1 MSIIHGSWI
10 VNAGQDYFFV
20 WGQAWRSLVN
30 ETFSLNKSGD
40 FIHPFNLRRSEL
52 LDLFHSHELEVAE
65 LLDHSKWH
73 IQLVGMPT
81 IVTGTAESKK
91 VQPVFAGNAVKEE
104 SKLDL
109 YLWEV
114 RGFRLTVE
122 ETISLLQIL
131 SLSALQSSADYL
143 AGDLRYWSHIYRW
156 GLDLIVRQ
164 KFLPGI
170 EVKKSRKV
178 NYKGVWQPLID
189 SEVDRVRLAK
199 FTQALPEACLA
210 YLDAEP
216 SQADTTDEGLLLRSL
231 SLLLDA
237 RLRSWIDYQPNS
249 YKDLSVEPW
258 LRSLSTSPLLE
269 TSTRDANRLTSA
281 LYSWTLPISEY
292 VVNRQNDLGLNRY
305 RVCFVLAPPLETK
318 EDSEQPDWSLN
329 YYLQALDNPDFIVD
343 AATIWQCSADFL
355 QIGDRTIEKP
365 QETLLKGLGL
375 ATRIYEPVRVS
386 LNRSQPISCTL
397 DPIQVYEFIRAKVWQ
412 LRDNG
417 LGVILPPGL
426 TNDNR
431 EQRLGI
437 KMTAGVS
444 QKKGERLSLHSM
456 LKYKLEIAVGDR
468 TVSKTDFKKLLAQKS
483 PIVEIDGQWIAL
495 QPADVRAAQAV
506 LDQSNDQL
514 DLSVEDALRL
524 STGDTTTLAKLP
536 VVKFE
541 PTGVLAGLLDNLSD
555 DKSVEPVNKIKDFQ
569 GELRPYQAKGVGWL
583 SFLDTWG
590 LGACLADDMG
600 LGKCVLPT
608 TQIEV
613 NGLLKSAADIW
624 QEYSQATDF
633 DGEGYWSKPTE
644 KLWVNSLDESTGKMI
659 VTEINNLYR
668 QKIKEKVYQ
677 VNLKDGNSITITQS
691 HKLLTN
697 YGWRNKLQVGDYVCV
712 PSKTYGS
719 NYPGDIDLAKLL
731 AWQIAEGWENS
742 HRATVNIFQKTTDTL
757 VELQRI
763 ILNLAS
769 KYNFKLNQPKIRIP
783 QNGRVAYLAINSQEY
798 REFLVSKEY
807 RWGKVSRDKSIPPF
821 IMQADLVTARV
832 FLSNYFD
839 AEGSICVN
847 TGNVEI
853 STASS
858 VLINQLAILLRRF
871 GIWLRIAEKQKRA
884 TNGSGIFR
892 AYYFGS
898 MGGNAARQFAQEI
911 GFNDLAKQNKLE
923 QICDRSNNTNVEG
936 IPASEVVAEVVATT
950 KLPIRHLGMHNTVY
964 IDGSQQFSSSSLVKV
979 VDCLGEVIAGQS
991 EAKYRQLK
999 PSKWTQQTL
1008 AVYQGLD
1015 QQYLATKKQQL
1026 QTLLEREVFY
1036 CQVKSVEEIDYEG
1049 WVYDFEVPVH
1059 HNFVANNIICHNTIQ
1074 LIGFLLNLKQQKL
1087 LTKPT
1092 LLVCPTSVINNWERE
1107 VKKFAPK
1114 LKAMIHHGHQR
1125 EQGKTFAKT
1134 VKDKQLVIT
1143 SYSLVH
1149 RDQKTLASIDW
1160 QGIVLDE
1167 AQNIKNP
1174 SAKQSQAVREIPAGF
1189 RIALTGTPVENRLTE
1204 LWSILDFLNP
1214 GFLGNRNFFQKRFAA
1229 PIEKYGDRESLN
1241 ILRSLTQ
1248 PFILRRLKTDK
1259 NIIQDLPDKQEMNVF
1274 CGLSAEQAELYQQL
1288 VDSSLEEIE
1297 DADGIKR
1304 RGLILTLL
1312 LRLKQLCNHPEL
1324 LDKHQDKKAMVKT
1337 ENFGDRSGK
1346 LLRLEEMLEEIVD
1359 EGDRSLIFTQFSEW
1373 GKILKPYLSEKLKE
1387 EVMFLYGATPR
1398 EARQEMVDR
1407 FQNEPNGPKIFILS
1421 LKAGGT
1427 GLNLTRANHV
1437 FHVDRWWNPAVE
1449 NQATDRAFRIGQQ
1462 RNVQVHKF
1470 VCTGTLEERI
1480 NDIIESKKELAEQ
1493 TVNAG
1498 EQWLTDLDT
1507 GSLRN
1512 LLLLDRD
1519 AVIDD

>member
-40 FIHPFNLRRSEL
+40 FVHPFNLDKSAL
-52 LDLFHSHELEVAE
+52 LDLFHSHELDVED
-65 LLDHSKWH
+65 LLSQSKWH
-73 IQLVGMPT
+73 TQLVGMPT
-81 IVTGTAESKK
+81 IIEGTADKKK
-91 VQPVFAGNAVKEE
+91 VQPVFAGNAVKGEAN
-104 SKLDL
+104 LDL

-114 RGFRLTVE
+114 RGFRLSVE
-122 ETISLLQIL
+122 QTLDLLQIL
-131 SLSALQSSADYL
+131 SLSSLQSNTDYL
-143 AGDLRYWSHIYRW
+143 AGDIRYWSHIYRW
-156 GLDLIVRQ
+156 ALDLIVRQ

-170 EVKKSRKV
+170 EVKKSRRTS
-178 NYKGVWQPLID
+178 YRSIWQPLID

-210 YLDAEP
+210 YLDAEE

-231 SLLLDA
+231 SLILDE
-237 RLRSWIDYQPNS
+237 RLRPWIDYNSNS
-249 YKDLSVEPW
+249 YKDTSIEPW
-258 LRSLSTSPLLE
+258 LKSLSANPMLE
-269 TSTRDANRLTSA
+269 TDNRSVNRLLNA
-281 LYSWTLPISEY
+281 LYGWTLPISEY
-292 VVNRQNDLGLNRY
+292 VVNRENELGLNRY
-305 RVCFVLAPPLETK
+305 RVCFVLTPPAETTEGEK
-318 EDSEQPDWSLN
+318 QPDWSLN

-343 AATIWQCSADFL
+343 AATVWQCAADFL
-355 QIGDRTIEKP
+355 KIGDRTIENP

-375 ATRIYEPVRVS
+375 ATRIYEPVLES
-386 LNRSQPISCTL
+386 LNRSQPISCSL
-397 DPIQVYEFIRAKVWQ
+397 DPIQVYEFIRARVWQ

-426 TNDNR
+426 TNDNT

-437 KMTAGVS
+437 KMTASVS
-444 QKKGERLSLHSM
+444 QRKGERLSLHSM

-495 QPADVRAAQAV
+495 QPADVRAAQSV
-506 LDQSNDQL
+506 LDKSNEQL

-524 STGDTTTLAKLP
+524 STGDTKTLAKLP

-555 DKSVEPVNKIKDFQ
+555 DKSVEPVNNIKEFK

-600 LGKCVLPT
+600 LGK
-608 TQIEV
+608 
-613 NGLLKSAADIW
+613 
-624 QEYSQATDF
+624 
-633 DGEGYWSKPTE
+633 
-644 KLWVNSLDESTGKMI
+644 
-659 VTEINNLYR
+659 
-668 QKIKEKVYQ
+668 
-677 VNLKDGNSITITQS
+677 
-691 HKLLTN
+691 
-697 YGWRNKLQVGDYVCV
+697 
-712 PSKTYGS
+712 
-719 NYPGDIDLAKLL
+719 
-731 AWQIAEGWENS
+731 
-742 HRATVNIFQKTTDTL
+742 TV
-757 VELQRI
+757 
-763 ILNLAS
+763 
-769 KYNFKLNQPKIRIP
+769 
-783 QNGRVAYLAINSQEY
+783 
-798 REFLVSKEY
+798 
-807 RWGKVSRDKSIPPF
+807 
-821 IMQADLVTARV
+821 
-832 FLSNYFD
+832 
-839 AEGSICVN
+839 
-847 TGNVEI
+847 
-853 STASS
+853 
-858 VLINQLAILLRRF
+858 
-871 GIWLRIAEKQKRA
+871 
-884 TNGSGIFR
+884 
-892 AYYFGS
+892 
-898 MGGNAARQFAQEI
+898 
-911 GFNDLAKQNKLE
+911 
-923 QICDRSNNTNVEG
+923 
-936 IPASEVVAEVVATT
+936 
-950 KLPIRHLGMHNTVY
+950 
-964 IDGSQQFSSSSLVKV
+964 
-979 VDCLGEVIAGQS
+979 
-991 EAKYRQLK
+991 
-999 PSKWTQQTL
+999 
-1008 AVYQGLD
+1008 
-1015 QQYLATKKQQL
+1015 
-1026 QTLLEREVFY
+1026 
-1036 CQVKSVEEIDYEG
+1036 
-1049 WVYDFEVPVH
+1049 
-1059 HNFVANNIICHNTIQ
+1059 Q

-1087 LTKPT
+1087 LKKPT

-1107 VKKFAPK
+1107 VKKFAPT
-1114 LKAMIHHGHQR
+1114 LKAMIHHGNNR
-1125 EQGKTFAKT
+1125 EQGKTFAKA

-1143 SYSLVH
+1143 SYALVH
-1149 RDQKTLASIDW
+1149 RDQKTLSTIDW

-1174 SAKQSQAVREIPAGF
+1174 TAKQSQAVREIPAGF

-1288 VDSSLEEIE
+1288 VDNSLEEIE
-1297 DADGIKR
+1297 DSEGIKR

-1324 LDKHQDKKAMVKT
+1324 LDKDKKIKVVVKKDD
-1337 ENFGDRSGK
+1337 FGDRSGK

-1373 GKILKPYLSEKLKE
+1373 GKMLKPYLSDKLKE

-1449 NQATDRAFRIGQQ
+1449 NQATDRAFRIGQK

>member
-40 FIHPFNLRRSEL
+40 FVHPFNLDKSAL
-52 LDLFHSHELEVAE
+52 LDLFHSHELDVED
-65 LLDHSKWH
+65 LLSQSKWH
-73 IQLVGMPT
+73 TQLVGMPT
-81 IVTGTAESKK
+81 IIEGTADKKK
-91 VQPVFAGNAVKEE
+91 VQPVFAGNAVKGEAN
-104 SKLDL
+104 LDL

-114 RGFRLTVE
+114 RGFRLSVE
-122 ETISLLQIL
+122 QTLDLLQIL
-131 SLSALQSSADYL
+131 SLSSLQSNTDYL
-143 AGDLRYWSHIYRW
+143 AGDIRYWSHIYRW
-156 GLDLIVRQ
+156 ALDLIVRQ

-170 EVKKSRKV
+170 EVKRARRTIYKS
-178 NYKGVWQPLID
+178 VWQPLID
-189 SEVDRVRLAK
+189 SEVDRIRLAK

-210 YLDAEP
+210 YLDAEE

-231 SLLLDA
+231 SLILDA
-237 RLRSWIDYQPNS
+237 RLRPWIDINPIT
-249 YKDLSVEPW
+249 YKDFSVEPW
-258 LRSLSTSPLLE
+258 LRSLSESPTLE
-269 TSTRDANRLTSA
+269 TNNRNANRLTNA

-292 VVNRQNDLGLNRY
+292 IVNRQNELGLNRY
-305 RVCFVLAPPLETK
+305 RVCFVLTPPEKTA
-318 EDSEQPDWSLN
+318 EGEQQPDWFLN
-329 YYLQALDNPDFIVD
+329 YYLQALDNPDFIID
-343 AATIWQCSADFL
+343 AGTIWQCAGDFL
-355 QIGDRTIEKP
+355 KIGDRTIENP
-365 QETLLKGLGL
+365 QETLLKGLGF
-375 ATRIYEPVRVS
+375 ATRIYEPILTS
-386 LNRSQPISCTL
+386 LNRSHPTSCSL
-397 DPIQVYEFIRAKVWQ
+397 DPIQVYEFIRARVWQ

-426 TNDNR
+426 TNDNT

-468 TVSKTDFKKLLAQKS
+468 TVSKADFKKLLAQKS

-495 QPADVRAAQAV
+495 QPADVRAAQEV
-506 LDQSNDQL
+506 LDQSNEQL

-524 STGDTTTLAKLP
+524 STGDTKTLVKLP

-555 DKSVEPVNKIKDFQ
+555 DKSVEPVNDIKDFK

-600 LGKCVLPT
+600 LGK
-608 TQIEV
+608 
-613 NGLLKSAADIW
+613 
-624 QEYSQATDF
+624 
-633 DGEGYWSKPTE
+633 
-644 KLWVNSLDESTGKMI
+644 
-659 VTEINNLYR
+659 
-668 QKIKEKVYQ
+668 
-677 VNLKDGNSITITQS
+677 
-691 HKLLTN
+691 
-697 YGWRNKLQVGDYVCV
+697 
-712 PSKTYGS
+712 
-719 NYPGDIDLAKLL
+719 
-731 AWQIAEGWENS
+731 
-742 HRATVNIFQKTTDTL
+742 TV
-757 VELQRI
+757 
-763 ILNLAS
+763 
-769 KYNFKLNQPKIRIP
+769 
-783 QNGRVAYLAINSQEY
+783 
-798 REFLVSKEY
+798 
-807 RWGKVSRDKSIPPF
+807 
-821 IMQADLVTARV
+821 
-832 FLSNYFD
+832 
-839 AEGSICVN
+839 
-847 TGNVEI
+847 
-853 STASS
+853 
-858 VLINQLAILLRRF
+858 
-871 GIWLRIAEKQKRA
+871 
-884 TNGSGIFR
+884 
-892 AYYFGS
+892 
-898 MGGNAARQFAQEI
+898 
-911 GFNDLAKQNKLE
+911 
-923 QICDRSNNTNVEG
+923 
-936 IPASEVVAEVVATT
+936 
-950 KLPIRHLGMHNTVY
+950 
-964 IDGSQQFSSSSLVKV
+964 
-979 VDCLGEVIAGQS
+979 
-991 EAKYRQLK
+991 
-999 PSKWTQQTL
+999 
-1008 AVYQGLD
+1008 
-1015 QQYLATKKQQL
+1015 
-1026 QTLLEREVFY
+1026 
-1036 CQVKSVEEIDYEG
+1036 
-1049 WVYDFEVPVH
+1049 
-1059 HNFVANNIICHNTIQ
+1059 Q

-1087 LTKPT
+1087 LKQPT

-1114 LKAMIHHGHQR
+1114 LKTMIHHGNSR
-1125 EQGKTFAKT
+1125 EQGKAFAKA
-1134 VKDKQLVIT
+1134 VKGINLVIT

-1149 RDQKTLASIDW
+1149 RDQKTLSTIDW

-1174 SAKQSQAVREIPAGF
+1174 TAKQSQAVREIPAGF

-1288 VDSSLEEIE
+1288 VDNSLEEIE
-1297 DADGIKR
+1297 DSEGIKR

-1324 LDKHQDKKAMVKT
+1324 LDKDKKIKAVVKKDD
-1337 ENFGDRSGK
+1337 FGDRSGK

-1373 GKILKPYLSEKLKE
+1373 GKMLEPYLSDKLKE

-1449 NQATDRAFRIGQQ
+1449 NQATDRAFRIGQK

>member
-10 VNAGQDYFFV
+10 VNSGQVYFFV

-40 FIHPFNLRRSEL
+40 FIDPFTLKRPEL
-52 LDLFHSHELEVAE
+52 LDLFQSHELDVRD
-65 LLDHSKWH
+65 LLDESKWQK
-73 IQLVGMPT
+73 QLVGMPT
-81 IVTGTAESKK
+81 IITGTADSKK
-91 VQPVFAGNAVKEE
+91 VQPVFAGNTVKNE

-114 RGFRLTVE
+114 TGFRLTPPEAVN
-122 ETISLLQIL
+122 LLQIL
-131 SLSALQSSADYL
+131 SLSSLQSDTDYL
-143 AGDLRYWSHIYRW
+143 AGDLRFWSHIYRW
-156 GLDLIVRQ
+156 ALDLIVRQ

-170 EVKKSRKV
+170 EVTKTRKTTIYKS
-178 NYKGVWQPLID
+178 VWQPIID
-189 SEVDRVRLAK
+189 SEIDRIRLAK

-210 YLDAEP
+210 YLDAEE
-216 SQADTTDEGLLLRSL
+216 SQADTTDEELILRSL
-231 SLLLDA
+231 SLILDA
-237 RLRSWIDYQPNS
+237 RLRPWIEYNPNS
-249 YKDLSVEPW
+249 FKDTSVDPW

-269 TSTRDANRLTSA
+269 ADSRNINRLTNA
-281 LYSWTLPISEY
+281 LYNWTLPISEY
-292 VVNRQNDLGLNRY
+292 VVNPQNNLGLNRY
-305 RVCFVLAPPLETK
+305 RVCFALTPPAEAT
-318 EDSEQPDWSLN
+318 EGEQPDWTLD
-329 YYLQALDNPDFIVD
+329 YYLQALDNPDFVVD
-343 AATIWQCSADFL
+343 AAAVWRCSAEFL
-355 QIGDRTIEKP
+355 KIGDRTIENP

-375 ATRIYEPVRVS
+375 ATRIYEPIRES
-386 LNRSQPISCTL
+386 LNQSQPISCL
-397 DPIQVYEFIRAKVWQ
+397 LNPIQVYEFIRAIVWQ

-417 LGVILPPGL
+417 LGVIVPPGL
-426 TNDNR
+426 AENNS

-437 KMTAGVS
+437 KMTASVS

-468 TVSKTDFKKLLAQKS
+468 AVSKRDFKKLLAQKS

-495 QPADVRAAQAV
+495 QPSDVKAAQAV
-506 LDQSNDQL
+506 LDKSNEQL

-524 STGDTTTLAKLP
+524 STGDTKTLAKLP

-555 DKSVEPVNKIKDFQ
+555 DKSVEPVKKIKGFQ

-583 SFLDTWG
+583 SFLETWG

-600 LGKCVLPT
+600 LGK
-608 TQIEV
+608 
-613 NGLLKSAADIW
+613 
-624 QEYSQATDF
+624 
-633 DGEGYWSKPTE
+633 
-644 KLWVNSLDESTGKMI
+644 
-659 VTEINNLYR
+659 
-668 QKIKEKVYQ
+668 
-677 VNLKDGNSITITQS
+677 
-691 HKLLTN
+691 
-697 YGWRNKLQVGDYVCV
+697 
-712 PSKTYGS
+712 
-719 NYPGDIDLAKLL
+719 
-731 AWQIAEGWENS
+731 
-742 HRATVNIFQKTTDTL
+742 
-757 VELQRI
+757 
-763 ILNLAS
+763 
-769 KYNFKLNQPKIRIP
+769 
-783 QNGRVAYLAINSQEY
+783 
-798 REFLVSKEY
+798 
-807 RWGKVSRDKSIPPF
+807 
-821 IMQADLVTARV
+821 
-832 FLSNYFD
+832 
-839 AEGSICVN
+839 
-847 TGNVEI
+847 
-853 STASS
+853 
-858 VLINQLAILLRRF
+858 
-871 GIWLRIAEKQKRA
+871 
-884 TNGSGIFR
+884 
-892 AYYFGS
+892 
-898 MGGNAARQFAQEI
+898 
-911 GFNDLAKQNKLE
+911 
-923 QICDRSNNTNVEG
+923 
-936 IPASEVVAEVVATT
+936 
-950 KLPIRHLGMHNTVY
+950 
-964 IDGSQQFSSSSLVKV
+964 
-979 VDCLGEVIAGQS
+979 
-991 EAKYRQLK
+991 
-999 PSKWTQQTL
+999 
-1008 AVYQGLD
+1008 
-1015 QQYLATKKQQL
+1015 
-1026 QTLLEREVFY
+1026 
-1036 CQVKSVEEIDYEG
+1036 
-1049 WVYDFEVPVH
+1049 
-1059 HNFVANNIICHNTIQ
+1059 TIQ
-1074 LIGFLLNLKQQKL
+1074 LIGFLLNLKQQDL
-1087 LTKPT
+1087 LIKPT

-1114 LKAMIHHGHQR
+1114 LNTLIHHGNDR

-1134 VKDKQLVIT
+1134 VQDKQLVIT
-1143 SYSLVH
+1143 SYSLVQ
-1149 RDQKTLASIDW
+1149 RDLKTLSGIDW

-1259 NIIQDLPDKQEMNVF
+1259 NIIQDLPEKQEMNVF

-1288 VDSSLEEIE
+1288 VDNSLEEIE
-1297 DADGIKR
+1297 DSEGIKR

-1324 LDKHQDKKAMVKT
+1324 LGDTKASQLKLDPDH
-1337 ENFGDRSGK
+1337 FGDRSGK
-1346 LLRLEEMLEEIVD
+1346 LLRLEEMLEETVA

-1373 GKILKPYLSEKLKE
+1373 GNMLKPYLENKLQE
-1387 EVMFLYGATPR
+1387 EVMFLYGSTRR

-1449 NQATDRAFRIGQQ
+1449 NQATDRAFRIGQK

>member
-30 ETFSLNKSGD
+30 ETFYLNKSGD
-40 FIHPFNLRRSEL
+40 FIHPFSLQRSEL
-52 LDLFHSHELEVAE
+52 LDRFPSHELEVGD
-65 LLDHSKWH
+65 LLNQSKWH
-73 IQLVGMPT
+73 TQLVGLPT
-81 IVTGTAESKK
+81 IITESAQSKK
-91 VQPVFAGNAVKEE
+91 VQPVFAGNAVENE

-114 RGFRLTVE
+114 KGFRLTIE

-131 SLSALQSSADYL
+131 SLSALQSGTDYL

-156 GLDLIVRQ
+156 ALDLIVRQ

-170 EVKKSRKV
+170 EVKKSRKTS
-178 NYKGVWQPLID
+178 YRGVWQPLID

-210 YLDAEP
+210 YLDAEE
-216 SQADTTDEGLLLRSL
+216 SQANTTEEGLLLRSL

-237 RLRSWIDYQPNS
+237 RLRSWIDYNPTS
-249 YKDLSVEPW
+249 YKDISIEPW
-258 LRSLSTSPLLE
+258 LRSLSASSVLE
-269 TSTRDANRLTSA
+269 TNQSNVNRLTHA
-281 LYSWTLPISEY
+281 LYSWTLPVSEY
-292 VVNRQNDLGLNRY
+292 IVNRQNELGLNRY
-305 RVCFVLAPPLETK
+305 RVCFVLTPPMATK
-318 EDSEQPDWSLN
+318 EDSQQPDWSLN
-329 YYLQALDNPDFIVD
+329 YYLQALDNLDFIVD
-343 AATIWQCSADFL
+343 AGTIWQCSAEFL
-355 QIGDRTIEKP
+355 KIGDRTIENP

-375 ATRIYEPVRVS
+375 ATRIYEPVRGS
-386 LNRSQPISCTL
+386 LDRSQPISCTL

-426 TNDNR
+426 TNDNSG
-431 EQRLGI
+431 QRLGI
-437 KMTAGVS
+437 KMTASVS
-444 QKKGERLSLHSM
+444 QRQGERLSLQSM

-524 STGDTTTLAKLP
+524 STGDTKTLAKLP

-600 LGKCVLPT
+600 LGK
-608 TQIEV
+608 
-613 NGLLKSAADIW
+613 
-624 QEYSQATDF
+624 
-633 DGEGYWSKPTE
+633 
-644 KLWVNSLDESTGKMI
+644 
-659 VTEINNLYR
+659 
-668 QKIKEKVYQ
+668 
-677 VNLKDGNSITITQS
+677 
-691 HKLLTN
+691 
-697 YGWRNKLQVGDYVCV
+697 
-712 PSKTYGS
+712 
-719 NYPGDIDLAKLL
+719 
-731 AWQIAEGWENS
+731 
-742 HRATVNIFQKTTDTL
+742 
-757 VELQRI
+757 
-763 ILNLAS
+763 
-769 KYNFKLNQPKIRIP
+769 
-783 QNGRVAYLAINSQEY
+783 
-798 REFLVSKEY
+798 
-807 RWGKVSRDKSIPPF
+807 
-821 IMQADLVTARV
+821 
-832 FLSNYFD
+832 
-839 AEGSICVN
+839 
-847 TGNVEI
+847 
-853 STASS
+853 
-858 VLINQLAILLRRF
+858 
-871 GIWLRIAEKQKRA
+871 
-884 TNGSGIFR
+884 
-892 AYYFGS
+892 
-898 MGGNAARQFAQEI
+898 
-911 GFNDLAKQNKLE
+911 
-923 QICDRSNNTNVEG
+923 
-936 IPASEVVAEVVATT
+936 
-950 KLPIRHLGMHNTVY
+950 
-964 IDGSQQFSSSSLVKV
+964 
-979 VDCLGEVIAGQS
+979 
-991 EAKYRQLK
+991 
-999 PSKWTQQTL
+999 
-1008 AVYQGLD
+1008 
-1015 QQYLATKKQQL
+1015 
-1026 QTLLEREVFY
+1026 
-1036 CQVKSVEEIDYEG
+1036 
-1049 WVYDFEVPVH
+1049 
-1059 HNFVANNIICHNTIQ
+1059 TIQ

-1114 LKAMIHHGHQR
+1114 LKTMIHHGNQR
-1125 EQGKTFAKT
+1125 EQGKSFAKT
-1134 VKDKQLVIT
+1134 VKDQQLVIT

-1149 RDQKTLASIDW
+1149 RDQKTLSGIDW

-1248 PFILRRLKTDK
+1248 PFILRRLKTDQ

-1288 VDSSLEEIE
+1288 VDNSLEEIE

-1312 LRLKQLCNHPEL
+1312 LRLKQLCNHPAL
-1324 LDKHQDKKAMVKT
+1324 LDKNQAQKAIVGT
-1337 ENFGDRSGK
+1337 EHFGDRSGK

-1359 EGDRSLIFTQFSEW
+1359 EGDRSLIFTQFAEW
-1373 GKILKPYLSEKLKE
+1373 GKILKPYLSQKLKE

-1398 EARQEMVDR
+1398 ETRQEMVDR

-1493 TVNAG
+1493 TVGAG

-1519 AVIDD
+1519 AIIDD

>member
-20 WGQAWRSLVN
+20 WGQVWRSLVN

-40 FIHPFNLRRSEL
+40 FIHPFNLQRSEL
-52 LDLFHSHELEVAE
+52 LDLFQSHELGVAD
-65 LLDHSKWH
+65 LLEQSKWH
-73 IQLVGMPT
+73 TQLVGMPT
-81 IVTGTAESKK
+81 IISETPQSKK
-91 VQPVFAGNAVKEE
+91 VQPVFAGNVVKEE

-114 RGFRLTVE
+114 KGFRLTVE

-131 SLSALQSSADYL
+131 SLSALQSSTDYL

-156 GLDLIVRQ
+156 VLDLIVRQ
-164 KFLPGI
+164 KFLPGV
-170 EVKKSRKV
+170 EVKKSRRT
-178 NYKGVWQPLID
+178 NYRSVWQPLID

-210 YLDAEP
+210 YLDAEE
-216 SQADTTDEGLLLRSL
+216 SQANTTDEGLLLRSL
-231 SLLLDA
+231 SLLLDM
-237 RLRSWIDYQPNS
+237 RLRSWIDYNPNN
-249 YKDLSVEPW
+249 YKDLSIEPW

-269 TSTRDANRLTSA
+269 TNPSYANRLIHA
-281 LYSWTLPISEY
+281 LYSWTLPVGEY
-292 VVNRQNDLGLNRY
+292 IVSRQNELGLNRY
-305 RVCFVLAPPLETK
+305 RVCFVLTPPMATT

-343 AATIWQCSADFL
+343 AATIWQCSAEFL
-355 QIGDRTIEKP
+355 KIGDRTIENP

-375 ATRIYEPVRVS
+375 ATRIYEPVRGS
-386 LNRSQPISCTL
+386 LDHSQPISCTL

-426 TNDNR
+426 TNDNSG
-431 EQRLGI
+431 QRLGI

-444 QKKGERLSLHSM
+444 QRKGERLSLQSM

-506 LDQSNDQL
+506 LDQSNDRL

-569 GELRPYQAKGVGWL
+569 GKLRPYQAKGVGWL

-600 LGKCVLPT
+600 LGK
-608 TQIEV
+608 
-613 NGLLKSAADIW
+613 
-624 QEYSQATDF
+624 
-633 DGEGYWSKPTE
+633 
-644 KLWVNSLDESTGKMI
+644 
-659 VTEINNLYR
+659 
-668 QKIKEKVYQ
+668 
-677 VNLKDGNSITITQS
+677 
-691 HKLLTN
+691 
-697 YGWRNKLQVGDYVCV
+697 
-712 PSKTYGS
+712 
-719 NYPGDIDLAKLL
+719 
-731 AWQIAEGWENS
+731 
-742 HRATVNIFQKTTDTL
+742 
-757 VELQRI
+757 
-763 ILNLAS
+763 
-769 KYNFKLNQPKIRIP
+769 
-783 QNGRVAYLAINSQEY
+783 
-798 REFLVSKEY
+798 
-807 RWGKVSRDKSIPPF
+807 
-821 IMQADLVTARV
+821 
-832 FLSNYFD
+832 
-839 AEGSICVN
+839 
-847 TGNVEI
+847 
-853 STASS
+853 
-858 VLINQLAILLRRF
+858 
-871 GIWLRIAEKQKRA
+871 
-884 TNGSGIFR
+884 
-892 AYYFGS
+892 
-898 MGGNAARQFAQEI
+898 
-911 GFNDLAKQNKLE
+911 
-923 QICDRSNNTNVEG
+923 
-936 IPASEVVAEVVATT
+936 
-950 KLPIRHLGMHNTVY
+950 
-964 IDGSQQFSSSSLVKV
+964 
-979 VDCLGEVIAGQS
+979 
-991 EAKYRQLK
+991 
-999 PSKWTQQTL
+999 
-1008 AVYQGLD
+1008 
-1015 QQYLATKKQQL
+1015 
-1026 QTLLEREVFY
+1026 
-1036 CQVKSVEEIDYEG
+1036 
-1049 WVYDFEVPVH
+1049 
-1059 HNFVANNIICHNTIQ
+1059 TIQ
-1074 LIGFLLNLKQQKL
+1074 LIGFLLNLKQQNL
-1087 LTKPT
+1087 LEKPT

-1114 LKAMIHHGHQR
+1114 LKALIHHGNQR
-1125 EQGKTFAKT
+1125 EQGKAFAKT
-1134 VKDKQLVIT
+1134 VKDRQLVIT

-1149 RDQKTLASIDW
+1149 RDQKTLSGINW

-1174 SAKQSQAVREIPAGF
+1174 VAKQSQAVREIPAGF

-1214 GFLGNRNFFQKRFAA
+1214 GFLGNRNFFQKRFAV
-1229 PIEKYGDRESLN
+1229 PIEKYGDRESLS

-1259 NIIQDLPDKQEMNVF
+1259 NIIQDLPEKQEMNVF

-1288 VDSSLEEIE
+1288 VDNSLEEIE

-1324 LDKHQDKKAMVKT
+1324 LDKNQDQKTLVKT
-1337 ENFGDRSGK
+1337 EQFGDRSGK

-1373 GKILKPYLSEKLKE
+1373 GKMLQPYLSEKLKE
-1387 EVMFLYGATPR
+1387 EVMFLYGATSR

-1493 TVNAG
+1493 TVGAG

>member
-40 FIHPFNLRRSEL
+40 FVHPFNLQRSEL
-52 LDLFHSHELEVAE
+52 LDLFHSHELEIDD
-65 LLDHSKWH
+65 LLNKTRWH
-73 IQLVGMPT
+73 TQLVGMPT
-81 IVTGTAESKK
+81 IVTGTADNKK
-91 VQPVFAGNAVKEE
+91 VQPVYAGNAVKGE

-114 RGFRLTVE
+114 RGFRLSVE

-131 SLSALQSSADYL
+131 SLSSLQSNTDYL
-143 AGDLRYWSHIYRW
+143 AGDIRYWSHIYRW
-156 GLDLIVRQ
+156 ALDLIVRQ

-170 EVKKSRKV
+170 EVKKSRRTS
-178 NYKGVWQPLID
+178 YKSVWQPLID

-210 YLDAEP
+210 YLDAEE

-231 SLLLDA
+231 SLILDA
-237 RLRSWIDYQPNS
+237 RLRPWIDINQNTF
-249 YKDLSVEPW
+249 KDFGVEPW
-258 LRSLSTSPLLE
+258 LQSLAESPVLE
-269 TSTRDANRLTSA
+269 TSTKNANRLTNA

-292 VVNRQNDLGLNRY
+292 IVNRQNELGLNRY
-305 RVCFVLAPPLETK
+305 RVCFVLTPPAETIEGK
-318 EDSEQPDWSLN
+318 EQPDWSLN

-343 AATIWQCSADFL
+343 AGTIWQCAADFL
-355 QIGDRTIEKP
+355 KIGERTIENP

-375 ATRIYEPVRVS
+375 ATRIYEPILTS
-386 LNRSQPISCTL
+386 LNRSQPISCSL
-397 DPIQVYEFIRAKVWQ
+397 DPIQVYEFIRGRVWQ

-426 TNDNR
+426 TNDNT

-444 QKKGERLSLHSM
+444 QRKGERLSLHSM

-495 QPADVRAAQAV
+495 QPSDVRAAQQV
-506 LDQSNDQL
+506 LNQSNEQL

-524 STGDTTTLAKLP
+524 STGDTKTLAKLP

-555 DKSVEPVNKIKDFQ
+555 DKSVEPVNNIKDFK

-600 LGKCVLPT
+600 LGK
-608 TQIEV
+608 
-613 NGLLKSAADIW
+613 
-624 QEYSQATDF
+624 
-633 DGEGYWSKPTE
+633 
-644 KLWVNSLDESTGKMI
+644 
-659 VTEINNLYR
+659 
-668 QKIKEKVYQ
+668 
-677 VNLKDGNSITITQS
+677 
-691 HKLLTN
+691 
-697 YGWRNKLQVGDYVCV
+697 
-712 PSKTYGS
+712 
-719 NYPGDIDLAKLL
+719 
-731 AWQIAEGWENS
+731 
-742 HRATVNIFQKTTDTL
+742 TV
-757 VELQRI
+757 
-763 ILNLAS
+763 
-769 KYNFKLNQPKIRIP
+769 
-783 QNGRVAYLAINSQEY
+783 
-798 REFLVSKEY
+798 
-807 RWGKVSRDKSIPPF
+807 
-821 IMQADLVTARV
+821 
-832 FLSNYFD
+832 
-839 AEGSICVN
+839 
-847 TGNVEI
+847 
-853 STASS
+853 
-858 VLINQLAILLRRF
+858 
-871 GIWLRIAEKQKRA
+871 
-884 TNGSGIFR
+884 
-892 AYYFGS
+892 
-898 MGGNAARQFAQEI
+898 
-911 GFNDLAKQNKLE
+911 
-923 QICDRSNNTNVEG
+923 
-936 IPASEVVAEVVATT
+936 
-950 KLPIRHLGMHNTVY
+950 
-964 IDGSQQFSSSSLVKV
+964 
-979 VDCLGEVIAGQS
+979 
-991 EAKYRQLK
+991 
-999 PSKWTQQTL
+999 
-1008 AVYQGLD
+1008 
-1015 QQYLATKKQQL
+1015 
-1026 QTLLEREVFY
+1026 
-1036 CQVKSVEEIDYEG
+1036 
-1049 WVYDFEVPVH
+1049 
-1059 HNFVANNIICHNTIQ
+1059 Q

-1087 LTKPT
+1087 LKKPT

-1114 LKAMIHHGHQR
+1114 LKAMIHHGVSR

-1134 VKDKQLVIT
+1134 VKGINLVIT

-1149 RDQKTLASIDW
+1149 RDQKTLSTIDW

-1259 NIIQDLPDKQEMNVF
+1259 NIIQDLPEKQEMNVF
-1274 CGLSAEQAELYQQL
+1274 CGLSAEQAELYQKL
-1288 VDSSLEEIE
+1288 VDNSLEEIE
-1297 DADGIKR
+1297 DSDGIKR

-1324 LDKHQDKKAMVKT
+1324 LVKENKKAVVKT
-1337 ENFGDRSGK
+1337 DDFSDRSGK

-1373 GKILKPYLSEKLKE
+1373 GKMLKPYLSDKLEE

-1449 NQATDRAFRIGQQ
+1449 NQATDRAFRIGQK

>member
-10 VNAGQDYFFV
+10 VNAGQDYFFI

-30 ETFSLNKSGD
+30 EKFSLNKSGD
-40 FIHPFNLRRSEL
+40 FVHPFCLKRGEL
-52 LDLFHSHELEVAE
+52 LDLFDSHELDVEDI
-65 LLDHSKWH
+65 LSQSRWH
-73 IQLVGMPT
+73 TQLVGMPT
-81 IVTGTAESKK
+81 IITGTADSKK
-91 VQPVFAGNAVKEE
+91 VQPVFAGNAVKNE
-104 SKLDL
+104 SNLDL

-114 RGFRLTVE
+114 KGFRLTPSEV
-122 ETISLLQIL
+122 IDLLQVL
-131 SLSALQSSADYL
+131 SVRSLQSKTEYL
-143 AGDLRYWSHIYRW
+143 AGDIRYWSHIYRW
-156 GLDLIVRQ
+156 ALDLIVRQ

-170 EVKKSRKV
+170 EVKKSRRTS
-178 NYKGVWQPLID
+178 YGSVWQPLID

-210 YLDAEP
+210 YLDAEE

-231 SLLLDA
+231 CLILDE
-237 RLRSWIDYQPNS
+237 RLRSWIDYNPNS
-249 YKDLSVEPW
+249 YRDTSIEPW
-258 LRSLSTSPLLE
+258 LKSLSANPILE
-269 TSTRDANRLTSA
+269 TDNRSANRLINA

-292 VVNRQNDLGLNRY
+292 VVNRENELGLNRY
-305 RVCFVLAPPLETK
+305 RVCFVLTPPAETAEGK
-318 EDSEQPDWSLN
+318 QQPDWSLN

-343 AATIWQCSADFL
+343 AATVWQCAADFL
-355 QIGDRTIEKP
+355 KIGDRTIENP

-375 ATRIYEPVRVS
+375 ATRIYEPVLAS
-386 LNRSQPISCTL
+386 LNCSQPISCTL
-397 DPIQVYEFIRAKVWQ
+397 DPIQVYEFIRARVWQ

-426 TNDNR
+426 TNDNK

-444 QKKGERLSLHSM
+444 QRKGERLSLHSM

-468 TVSKTDFKKLLAQKS
+468 TVSKADFKKLLAQKS

-495 QPADVRAAQAV
+495 QPADVRAAQSV
-506 LDQSNDQL
+506 LDKSNEQL

-524 STGDTTTLAKLP
+524 STGDTKTLAKLP

-555 DKSVEPVNKIKDFQ
+555 DKSVEPVNKIEDFK

-583 SFLDTWG
+583 SFLETWG

-600 LGKCVLPT
+600 LGKCVLPDT
-608 TQIEV
+608 RIQV
-613 NGLLKSAADIW
+613 NGLSPSAAEIW
-624 QEYSQATDF
+624 QEYSQVTQF
-633 DGEGYWSKPTE
+633 DGEGYWSKPKQ
-644 KLWVNSLDESTGKMI
+644 KLQVNSIDEATGKII
-659 VTEINNLYR
+659 VTEISNLYR
-668 QKIKEKVYQ
+668 QKINEKVYKI
-677 VNLKDGNSITITQS
+677 NLEDGSSITITQR

-697 YGWRNKLQVGDYVCV
+697 FGWKNNLEVGDYVCV
-712 PSKTYGS
+712 PSKIYGRQKS
-719 NYPGDIDLAKLL
+719 NSELAKLPS
-731 AWQIAEGWENS
+731 WQIAKEWENNKQS
-742 HRATVNIFQKTTDTL
+742 SVNVFHKSL
-757 VELQRI
+757 E
-763 ILNLAS
+763 AS
-769 KYNFKLNQPKIRIP
+769 AN
-783 QNGRVAYLAINSQEY
+783 
-798 REFLVSKEY
+798 
-807 RWGKVSRDKSIPPF
+807 
-821 IMQADLVTARV
+821 ADM
-832 FLSNYFD
+832 
-839 AEGSICVN
+839 GSIK
-847 TGNVEI
+847 TI
-853 STASS
+853 TA
-858 VLINQLAILLRRF
+858 
-871 GIWLRIAEKQKRA
+871 
-884 TNGSGIFR
+884 
-892 AYYFGS
+892 
-898 MGGNAARQFAQEI
+898 
-911 GFNDLAKQNKLE
+911 
-923 QICDRSNNTNVEG
+923 C
-936 IPASEVVAEVVATT
+936 VATD
-950 KLPIRHLGMHNTVY
+950 RVY
-964 IDGSQQFSSSSLVKV
+964 LES
-979 VDCLGEVIAGQS
+979 
-991 EAKYRQLK
+991 
-999 PSKWTQQTL
+999 
-1008 AVYQGLD
+1008 
-1015 QQYLATKKQQL
+1015 KKQQL
-1026 QTLLEREVFY
+1026 QTLLNREVFY
-1036 CQVKSVEEIDYEG
+1036 CRIKSVEAINYDG

-1059 HNFVANNIICHNTIQ
+1059 HNFIANNIICHNTVQ

-1087 LTKPT
+1087 LKKPT

-1114 LKAMIHHGHQR
+1114 LKAMIHHGSSR
-1125 EQGKTFAKT
+1125 SQGKDFAKA

-1149 RDQKTLASIDW
+1149 RDQKTLSTIDW

-1174 SAKQSQAVREIPAGF
+1174 TAKQSQAAREIPAGF

-1288 VDSSLEEIE
+1288 VDNSLEEIE
-1297 DADGIKR
+1297 DSEGIKR

-1324 LDKHQDKKAMVKT
+1324 LDKDKKIKAVVKKDD
-1337 ENFGDRSGK
+1337 FGDRSGK

-1373 GKILKPYLSEKLKE
+1373 GKMLKPYLSDKLKE

-1449 NQATDRAFRIGQQ
+1449 NQATDRAFRIGQK

>member
-73 IQLVGMPT
+73 TQLVGMPT
-81 IVTGTAESKK
+81 IITGTAESKK

-156 GLDLIVRQ
+156 SLDLIVRQ

-237 RLRSWIDYQPNS
+237 RLRSWINYQPNV

-269 TSTRDANRLTSA
+269 TSTRDANRLISA

-318 EDSEQPDWSLN
+318 EDGEQQDWSLN

-355 QIGDRTIEKP
+355 QIGDRTIENP

-375 ATRIYEPVRVS
+375 ATRIYEPVRDS
-386 LNRSQPISCTL
+386 LNRSQPISCSL
-397 DPIQVYEFIRAKVWQ
+397 DPIQVYELIRAKVWQ
-412 LRDNG
+412 FRDNG

-444 QKKGERLSLHSM
+444 QRKGERLSLHSM

-555 DKSVEPVNKIKDFQ
+555 DKSVEPVNQIKDFQ
-569 GELRPYQAKGVGWL
+569 GTLRPYQAKGVGWL

-633 DGEGYWSKPTE
+633 DDEGYWSKPTE

-697 YGWRNKLQVGDYVCV
+697 YGWRNKLQAGDYVCV
-712 PSKTYGS
+712 PSKIGGGNLCS
-719 NYPGDIDLAKLL
+719 
-731 AWQIAEGWENS
+731 
-742 HRATVNIFQKTTDTL
+742 KTTDTL
-757 VELQRI
+757 TEL
-763 ILNLAS
+763 
-769 KYNFKLNQPKIRIP
+769 
-783 QNGRVAYLAINSQEY
+783 
-798 REFLVSKEY
+798 
-807 RWGKVSRDKSIPPF
+807 
-821 IMQADLVTARV
+821 
-832 FLSNYFD
+832 
-839 AEGSICVN
+839 
-847 TGNVEI
+847 
-853 STASS
+853 
-858 VLINQLAILLRRF
+858 
-871 GIWLRIAEKQKRA
+871 
-884 TNGSGIFR
+884 
-892 AYYFGS
+892 
-898 MGGNAARQFAQEI
+898 
-911 GFNDLAKQNKLE
+911 
-923 QICDRSNNTNVEG
+923 
-936 IPASEVVAEVVATT
+936 
-950 KLPIRHLGMHNTVY
+950 
-964 IDGSQQFSSSSLVKV
+964 
-979 VDCLGEVIAGQS
+979 
-991 EAKYRQLK
+991 RQLK

-1008 AVYQGLD
+1008 AVYQELD
-1015 QQYLATKKQQL
+1015 QQYLTTKKHQL

-1149 RDQKTLASIDW
+1149 RDQKTLATIDW

-1174 SAKQSQAVREIPAGF
+1174 VAKQSQAVREIPAGF

-1214 GFLGNRNFFQKRFAA
+1214 GFLGNRNFFQKRFAV
-1229 PIEKYGDRESLN
+1229 PIEKYGDRDSLN

-1288 VDSSLEEIE
+1288 VDNSLEEIE

-1312 LRLKQLCNHPEL
+1312 LRLKQLCNHPDL
-1324 LDKHQDKKAMVKT
+1324 LDKHQDKQAMVKT
-1337 ENFGDRSGK
+1337 ESFGDRSGK

-1373 GKILKPYLSEKLKE
+1373 GKILKPYLTEKLKE
-1387 EVMFLYGATPR
+1387 EVMFLYGATSR

>member
-10 VNAGQDYFFV
+10 VNAGQDYFFI

-30 ETFSLNKSGD
+30 EKFSLNKSGD
-40 FIHPFNLRRSEL
+40 FVHPFCLKRGEL
-52 LDLFHSHELEVAE
+52 LDLFDSHELDVEDI
-65 LLDHSKWH
+65 LSQSRWH
-73 IQLVGMPT
+73 TQLVGMPT
-81 IVTGTAESKK
+81 IITGTAEDKK
-91 VQPVFAGNAVKEE
+91 VQPVFAGNAVENE
-104 SKLDL
+104 SNLDL

-114 RGFRLTVE
+114 RGFRLTPSEV
-122 ETISLLQIL
+122 IDLLQVL
-131 SLSALQSSADYL
+131 SMRSLQSKTEYL
-143 AGDLRYWSHIYRW
+143 AGDIRYWSHIYRW
-156 GLDLIVRQ
+156 ALDLIVRQ

-170 EVKKSRKV
+170 EVKKSRRTS
-178 NYKGVWQPLID
+178 YRSVWQPLID

-210 YLDAEP
+210 YLDAEE
-216 SQADTTDEGLLLRSL
+216 SQADTTDEELLLRSL
-231 SLLLDA
+231 SLILDE
-237 RLRSWIDYQPNS
+237 RLRPWIDYNSNS
-249 YKDLSVEPW
+249 YKDTSIEPW
-258 LRSLSTSPLLE
+258 LKSLSTNPVLE
-269 TSTRDANRLTSA
+269 TDNRSANRLINA

-292 VVNRQNDLGLNRY
+292 VVNRENELGLNRY
-305 RVCFVLAPPLETK
+305 RVCFVLTPPAETTEGK
-318 EDSEQPDWSLN
+318 EQPDWSLN

-343 AATIWQCSADFL
+343 AATVWQCGADFL
-355 QIGDRTIEKP
+355 KIGDRTIENA

-375 ATRIYEPVRVS
+375 ATRIYEPVLAS
-386 LNRSQPISCTL
+386 LNSSQPISCSL
-397 DPIQVYEFIRAKVWQ
+397 DPIQVYEFIRARVWQ

-426 TNDNR
+426 TNDNT

-437 KMTAGVS
+437 KMTASVS

-468 TVSKTDFKKLLAQKS
+468 TVSKADFKKLLAQKS

-495 QPADVRAAQAV
+495 QPADVKAAQSV
-506 LDQSNDQL
+506 LDKSNEQL

-524 STGDTTTLAKLP
+524 STGDTKTLAKLP

-555 DKSVEPVNKIKDFQ
+555 DKSVEPVNNIKDFK

-583 SFLDTWG
+583 SFLETWG

-600 LGKCVLPT
+600 LGKCVLPDT
-608 TQIEV
+608 RLQI
-613 NGLLKSAADIW
+613 NGVDKSAAAIW
-624 QEYSQATDF
+624 QEYSDASQF
-633 DGEGYWSKPTE
+633 DGEGYWSKPKK
-644 KLWVNSLDESTGKMI
+644 KLQVNSLDEATGKMI
-659 VTEINNLYR
+659 VTEISNLYR
-668 QKIKEKVYQ
+668 QKIKEKVYKIE
-677 VNLKDGNSITITQS
+677 LEDGTSITITQR

-697 YGWRNKLQVGDYVCV
+697 FGWKNNLNVGDYVCV
-712 PSKTYGS
+712 PSKLYGTS
-719 NYPGDIDLAKLL
+719 KKVDVNLAKLL
-731 AWQIAEGWENS
+731 AWQIAEGWENNK
-742 HRATVNIFQKTTDTL
+742 RATVNIFQKSVAMLKNLRKTL
-757 VELQRI
+757 VKIADKYQIKINQANVR
-763 ILNLAS
+763 ILNEERTS
-769 KYNFKLNQPKIRIP
+769 YLN
-783 QNGRVAYLAINSQEY
+783 
-798 REFLVSKEY
+798 
-807 RWGKVSRDKSIPPF
+807 
-821 IMQADLVTARV
+821 IM
-832 FLSNYFD
+832 
-839 AEGSICVN
+839 
-847 TGNVEI
+847 
-853 STASS
+853 
-858 VLINQLAILLRRF
+858 
-871 GIWLRIAEKQKRA
+871 
-884 TNGSGIFR
+884 
-892 AYYFGS
+892 
-898 MGGNAARQFAQEI
+898 
-911 GFNDLAKQNKLE
+911 
-923 QICDRSNNTNVEG
+923 
-936 IPASEVVAEVVATT
+936 
-950 KLPIRHLGMHNTVY
+950 GMHNTVY
-964 IDGSQQFSSSSLVKV
+964 IDDSQEFSARSLDKV
-979 VDCLGEVIAGQS
+979 IDNINLVISGQA
-991 EAKYRQLK
+991 EANYRQLK
-999 PSKWTQQTL
+999 SSKWTKQTL
-1008 AVYQGLD
+1008 AAYRELD
-1015 QQYLATKKQQL
+1015 RPYLTSKKQQL
-1026 QTLLEREVFY
+1026 QALLDKEVFY
-1036 CQVKSVEEIDYEG
+1036 CRVKHIEAIDYDG

-1059 HNFVANNIICHNTIQ
+1059 HNFVANNIICHNTVQ

-1087 LTKPT
+1087 LKKPT

-1114 LKAMIHHGHQR
+1114 LKAIIHHGNNR
-1125 EQGKTFAKT
+1125 EQGKDFADT

-1143 SYSLVH
+1143 SYALVH
-1149 RDQKTLASIDW
+1149 RDQKTLSTIDW

-1174 SAKQSQAVREIPAGF
+1174 TAKQSQAVREIPASF

-1288 VDSSLEEIE
+1288 VDNSLEEIE
-1297 DADGIKR
+1297 DSEGIKR

-1324 LDKHQDKKAMVKT
+1324 LDKDKKIKAVVKKDD
-1337 ENFGDRSGK
+1337 FGDRSGK

-1373 GKILKPYLSEKLKE
+1373 GKMLKPYLSDKLKE

-1449 NQATDRAFRIGQQ
+1449 NQATDRAFRIGQK